1 MLYRFRSPATGDL
14 LMLGPHGDWML
25 RLLGREP
32 SARGIIEPDDM
43 PQALQAL
50 HRAAEQD
57 VQVRAAASQADTGG
71 SSPDAQVSPHD
82 EVSARQR
89 LWPMIDMLQRALQA
103 REPVVWGV

>member
-1 MLYRFRSPATGDL
+1 MLYKFRSSATGDVI
-14 LMLGPHGDWML
+14 MLGPHGDWML

-32 SARGIIEPDDM
+32 SPRGIIEPEDM

-50 HRAAEQD
+50 HRAADHDDQTRAVAVSSDSQD
-57 VQVRAAASQADTGG
+57 PLQ
-71 SSPDAQVSPHD
+71 SPE

-89 LWPMIDMLQRALQA
+89 LWPMIDMLNRALRS